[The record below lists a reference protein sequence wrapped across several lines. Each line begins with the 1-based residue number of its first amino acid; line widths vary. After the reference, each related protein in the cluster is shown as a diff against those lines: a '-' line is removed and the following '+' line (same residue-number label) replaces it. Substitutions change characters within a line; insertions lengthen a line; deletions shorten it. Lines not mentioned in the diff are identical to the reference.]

1 MRTPIAE
8 RLDIEFPIFAFTHC
22 RDVVAAVCNTGA
34 MGVLGAVGFT
44 VEQLR
49 QELDWL
55 DEHVEG
61 TYGVDIVIPG
71 KYEGMDEIDPD
82 KLEDMLRTMIPDEVR
97 EFARGIFDDH
107 GVPQLTDEEKPH
119 ELLGFGL
126 ATAMPLLEEAL
137 TRPKCSLIANA
148 LGTPPP
154 EVVARVQEGGRLI
167 GALCGSVKHALA
179 HEAAGLDFIV
189 CQGGEGGGHTGD
201 VGSIVLWPEVIEAVG
216 DIPVLAAGGIGSG
229 AQMAAAMVMGAQ
241 GVWTGSMWL
250 TVEEADIP
258 PGQMETYLDATSR
271 DTIRSRS
278 WTGKPCR
285 MLRND
290 WTDAWERSDTP
301 DPLGMPM
308 QSMVTVEEMA
318 RGHRYPTQAKDVNF
332 MPCGQIIGRF
342 DKVRRSSDVIME
354 LVEGFVEAMER
365 GARLLDTEAAPR

>member
-1 MRTPIAE
+1 
-8 RLDIEFPIFAFTHC
+8 
-22 RDVVAAVCNTGA
+22 
-34 MGVLGAVGFT
+34 
-44 VEQLR
+44 
-49 QELDWL
+49 
-55 DEHVEG
+55 
-61 TYGVDIVIPG
+61 
-71 KYEGMDEIDPD
+71 
-82 KLEDMLRTMIPDEVR
+82 MIPEDVR
-97 EFARGIFDDH
+97 AFARRIFDDA
-107 GVPQLTDEEKPH
+107 GVPALTDDERPH

-137 TRPKCSLIANA
+137 SRPKCSLIANA

-154 EVVARVQEGGRLI
+154 DVVARVQEGGRLI

-179 HEAAGLDFIV
+179 HEAAGLDFVV

-241 GVWTGSMWL
+241 GVWTGSLWL

-290 WTDAWERSDTP
+290 WTDAWERPDTP

-308 QSMVTVEEMA
+308 QSMVTVEAMA
-318 RGHRYPTQAKDVNF
+318 RGHRYPVQAKDVNF
-332 MPCGQIIGRF
+332 MPCGQVIGRF
-342 DKVRRSSDVIME
+342 DRVRRSSDVIME

-365 GARLLDTEAAPR
+365 GARLLDTGATTAAPPV

>member
-1 MRTPIAE
+1 MQTPIAQ

-44 VEQLR
+44 VDQLK

-71 KYEGMDEIDPD
+71 KYEGMDEMDPD
-82 KLEDMLRTMIPDEVR
+82 ALEDLLKGMIPDEVR
-97 EFARGIFDDH
+97 EFARGIFDEA
-107 GVPQLTDEEKPH
+107 GVPRLTEEEQPH
-119 ELLGFGL
+119 ELLGFGM

-137 TRPKCSLIANA
+137 SRPKCSLIANA
-148 LGTPPP
+148 LGTPP
-154 EVVARVQEGGRLI
+154 EDVIAHVQSSGRLI
-167 GALCGSVKHALA
+167 GALCGSVKHAKA
-179 HEAAGLDFIV
+179 HEAAGLDFVV

-201 VGSIVLWPEVIEAVG
+201 VGSVVLWPEVIDAV
-216 DIPVLAAGGIGSG
+216 DIPVLAAGGVGSG
-229 AQMAAAMVMGAQ
+229 KQMAAAMVMGAQ
-241 GVWTGSMWL
+241 GVWTGSLWL

-258 PGQMETYLDATSR
+258 PGQMETYMAATSR

-285 MLRND
+285 MLKND
-290 WTDAWERSDTP
+290 WTEAWDRPDTP

-308 QSMVTVEEMA
+308 QSMVSVEAMA

-332 MPCGQIIGRF
+332 MPCGQIIGRL
-342 DKVRRSSDVIME
+342 DKVRRSSDVILEM
-354 LVEGFVEAMER
+354 VEEFVESIER
-365 GARLLDTEAAPR
+365 GAALLQVEAPQS

>member
-22 RDVVAAVCNTGA
+22 RDVVAAVCNTGG

-44 VEQLR
+44 VDQLR

-55 DEHVEG
+55 DEHVDG

-71 KYEGMDEIDPD
+71 DYEGMDEMDPD
-82 KLEDMLRTMIPDEVR
+82 KLEGMLKAMIPDGVR
-97 EFARGIFDDH
+97 DFARGIFDDA
-107 GVPQLTDEEKPH
+107 GVPGLRDEEKPH

-126 ATAMPLLEEAL
+126 ATAMPLLEEAIS
-137 TRPKCSLIANA
+137 RPKCSLIANA

-154 EVVARVQEGGRLI
+154 DVVDRVQEGGRLI

-179 HEAAGLDFIV
+179 HKSAGLDFIV

-201 VGSIVLWPEVIEAVG
+201 VGSIVLWPEVIDAV
-216 DIPVLAAGGIGSG
+216 DDLPVLAAGGVGSG
-229 AQMAAAMVMGAQ
+229 RQMAAAMVMGAQ

-258 PGQMETYLDATSR
+258 PEQMETYLAATSR

-285 MLRND
+285 MLRNE
-290 WTDAWERSDTP
+290 WTDAWERPDTP

-318 RGHRYPTQAKDVNF
+318 RGHRYPVQARDVNF
-332 MPCGQIIGRF
+332 MPCGQIIGRLG
-342 DKVRRSSDVIME
+342 KTRKSSEVIISM
-354 LVEGFVEAMER
+354 VEEFVEAMEA
-365 GARLLDTEAAPR
+365 GARLLGTEALR